1 MGVAGGAGA
10 LNYSVADLTGLG
22 TNWSSIRLG
31 STTATGALTLGA
43 NAWDV
48 PVTYRSA
55 AGGSI
60 VISGAQTAGAASD
73 TTFTF
78 SGPTTLSANVDTT
91 NATGGT
97 QDITFNN
104 AVTLGANA
112 QVLGGTGGDL
122 HFASTLDGAFDLT
135 LNTGGAIT
143 LTGNVGGATPLDDLT
158 ITSDADPTIGGTV
171 EGAGVL
177 TLQQRN
183 NATTMGV
190 AGGAGALN

>member
-1 MGVAGGAGA
+1 MGRAG
-10 LNYSVADLTGLG
+10 DL
-22 TNWSSIRLG
+22 
-31 STTATGALTLGA
+31 
-43 NAWDV
+43 
-48 PVTYRSA
+48 PF
-55 AGGSI
+55 GGGRQHRDP
-60 VISGAQTAGAASD
+60 GAQTAGAASGA
-73 TTFTF
+73 TFTF

-112 QVLGGTGGDL
+112 QVLGGTGGDI

-143 LTGNVGGATPLDDLT
+143 LTGNVSDATPLDDLT
-158 ITSDADPTIGGTV
+158 LTSDADPTIGGTV

-177 TLQQRN
+177 PCSREITPPPWVWQAAQAR
-183 NATTMGV
+183 
-190 AGGAGALN
+190 